1 MKRVYARYLEI
12 RHEDAEAIEERS
24 DIHFNAGV
32 ACFYTGDFRRAIAL
46 YSEIR
51 VSPDFHGYYANR
63 GSAHDALKEHTQV
76 LDDYARAIQWN
87 PDDANVHYNRRVT
100 CSRWSA
106 GRMHCVILKR
116 PIGWARMMRRYD
128 SISAWLAIISAKA
141 RRHCRP
147 TTAR

>member
-32 ACFYTGDFRRAIAL
+32 AYFYTGDFRRAIAL

-63 GSAHDALKEHTQV
+63 GSAQAQAREAPDEERSEAADPGAAPSERAREPSVPPTSW
-76 LDDYARAIQWN
+76 YASMEK
-87 PDDANVHYNRRVT
+87 
-100 CSRWSA
+100 SRGPSFGRSA
-106 GRMHCVILKR
+106 ASFGAVRSVSPVRC
-116 PIGWARMMRRYD
+116 A
-128 SISAWLAIISAKA
+128 SAA
-141 RRHCRP
+141 RRTSAFCGAATR
-147 TTAR
+147 